1 MSRPRFVSRTSKIRV
16 SRVTAEETR
25 AVLVLLTLWLHYEYD
40 NDLITHFQ
48 LMYLHIPKRNDNYR
62 YEEVRNSS
70 VILTLRSMQREEV
83 KGKVVAKVSGIL
95 FGGRKK

>member
-1 MSRPRFVSRTSKIRV
+1 
-16 SRVTAEETR
+16 
-25 AVLVLLTLWLHYEYD
+25 
-40 NDLITHFQ
+40 
-48 LMYLHIPKRNDNYR
+48 MYLHIPKRNDNYR